1 MRLYCVIVCHFCFM
15 FSPYLNE
22 FSCLSIHI
30 WIGMQWGSKAQ
41 LCLIWNRLTLD
52 PKEKKTWTESIWSW
66 YSMCLCDHAHQQTI
80 CYELNS
86 RTFVQAVQGVCPLT
100 ICYHYVEMRLSGSF
114 YRLGLVRVDSTDVD
128 WVDSGSTVLAQVK
141 SNWRLLKVEYGCGC
155 KLTKQCEAMFY
166 LRIWLNR
173 IWLCW

>member
-86 RTFVQAVQGVCPLT
+86 RTFVQAVQGVCCWL
-100 ICYHYVEMRLSGSF
+100 YVITTLKWGSQGAF
-114 YRLGLVRVDSTDVD
+114 IALAWYEWIAPTSTE
-128 WVDSGSTVLAQVK
+128 WIAAARC
-141 SNWRLLKVEYGCGC
+141 WRKWNQIGGC
-155 KLTKQCEAMFY
+155 
-166 LRIWLNR
+166 
-173 IWLCW
+173 